1 MIPIRAKIGHRAGVQ
16 TGEIRNVF
24 TSAFC
29 GNRCMELLAIV
40 GLLWV
45 MACAARATNLKK
57 EGIAFRKGLLAVS
70 RG

>member
-1 MIPIRAKIGHRAGVQ
+1 
-16 TGEIRNVF
+16 
-24 TSAFC
+24 
-29 GNRCMELLAIV
+29 MELLAIV

-57 EGIAFRKGLLAVS
+57 EGMAFRKGLLAVS